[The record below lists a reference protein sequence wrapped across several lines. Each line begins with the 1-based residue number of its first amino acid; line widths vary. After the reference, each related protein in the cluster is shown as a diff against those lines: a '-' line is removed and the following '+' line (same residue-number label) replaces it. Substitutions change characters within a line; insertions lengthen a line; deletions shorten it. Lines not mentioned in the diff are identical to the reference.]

1 MTIFSNNKY
10 NISNHYFVIYLN
22 HKIHQYGVRTLLTQ
36 SLHGRIIERHID

>member
-22 HKIHQYGVRTLLTQ
+22 HKIHHCGVRTLL
-36 SLHGRIIERHID
+36 IERQID